1 MSLLASFNGGN
12 PVLGLLILPFF
23 LAGPFVL
30 IVIEV
35 RAFLK
40 SEAQSLP
47 LFALLI
53 LLGALAGYYSIG
65 TGFTEFNRTMGFTKM
80 HLLASWIGA
89 IACPL
94 VVAWEVYKR
103 GWLSHWKKL
112 LNRSAISWVTGL
124 GSSTV

>member
-1 MSLLASFNGGN
+1 MSLFASFNGGN
-12 PVLGLLILPFF
+12 PVLGLIILPFF

-47 LFALLI
+47 IVALLV
-53 LLGALAGYYSIG
+53 LLGVLAGYYSIG
-65 TGFTEFNRTMGFTKM
+65 TGWTEFNRTMGFTKM
-80 HLLASWIGA
+80 HLVASFIGA
-89 IACPL
+89 MACPI

-103 GWLSHWKKL
+103 GWLSQWTKKTKKKRR
-112 LNRSAISWVTGL
+112 RSEDFE
-124 GSSTV
+124 